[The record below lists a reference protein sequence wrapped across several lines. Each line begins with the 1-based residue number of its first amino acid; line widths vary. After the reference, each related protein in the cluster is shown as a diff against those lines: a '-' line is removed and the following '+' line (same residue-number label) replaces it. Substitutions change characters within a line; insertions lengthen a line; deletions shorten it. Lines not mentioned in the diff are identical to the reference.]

1 VSYSHF
7 LCSYGSGS
15 DPIINDDFLGGSV
28 MGSIYFLI
36 LDVPKKGEGQ
46 AALLRCDITQ
56 WSSNALEIVFV
67 HYRIN
72 PRRRTGVAEGP

>member
-1 VSYSHF
+1 
-7 LCSYGSGS
+7 
-15 DPIINDDFLGGSV
+15 